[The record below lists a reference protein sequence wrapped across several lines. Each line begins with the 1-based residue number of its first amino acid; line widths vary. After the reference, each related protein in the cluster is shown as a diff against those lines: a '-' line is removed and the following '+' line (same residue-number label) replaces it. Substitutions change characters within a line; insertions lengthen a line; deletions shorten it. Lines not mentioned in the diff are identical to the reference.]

1 MTTKKGAV
9 IKRLGGL
16 VPDVE
21 KIAQAYGID
30 QKKAKRIQTSMGV
43 IFELF
48 GELILEQ
55 AALVEGQAE
64 TAILIEREMG
74 RGRDAQ
80 TILSNI
86 DVFLSGDVATAE
98 HILNVVFA
106 PVFAE
111 AFGRLAPERQ
121 RELFAAL
128 RFAIN
133 SLKRQD
139 GILAEPG

>member
-1 MTTKKGAV
+1 MTKKGT
-9 IKRLGGL
+9 ILKRLGGL

-21 KIAQAYGID
+21 KIAQAYGVD
-30 QKKAKRIQTSMGV
+30 QKRALKIQSSISV

-48 GELILEQ
+48 GDLILEQ
-55 AALVEGQAE
+55 AVLIEGQAE
-64 TAILIEREMG
+64 TALLIEREMG

-86 DVFLSGDVATAE
+86 DVFLSGDVVTVE
-98 HILNVVFA
+98 HILNVIFA

-111 AFGRLAPERQ
+111 AFGRLNPERQ
-121 RELFAAL
+121 RDLFAAL

-139 GILAEPG
+139 GVLTEPE